1 MKVTLVNKKEV
12 EEMMSKIGWQGCV
25 SAGLDPEKVQ
35 EAGMFKI
42 AKTCIESGHLS
53 VTRPA
58 LFTFRIEGVSRA
70 LSHQFVRE
78 NVGVFIVQE
87 SQRYVKMEEP
97 DFVIPPSIEA
107 NPSAKKVFVECM
119 NTNWMVY
126 KLLCD
131 MGIPAEDARFAIP
144 NAATTKIHVS
154 LSYEALL
161 RIAGK
166 RCCNR
171 AQWEIRAMV
180 IEMCRQVRE
189 LNEYLGSKLVAKC
202 ETIGYCTESRCCGKY
217 PTKNEFFKTYARGLS
232 IEGGKSDEKI

>member
-1 MKVTLVNKKEV
+1 MKVTLVNRKEV
-12 EEMMSKIGWQGCV
+12 EEMMQKIGWQGCV
-25 SAGLDPEKVQ
+25 SAGIDPDSVN
-35 EAGMFKI
+35 EARLHAI
-42 AKTCIESGHLS
+42 AKSCIESGHLS

-87 SQRYVKMEEP
+87 SQRYVKMDAP
-97 DFVIPPSIEA
+97 DFVIPPSIA
-107 NPSAKKVFVECM
+107 NDEGALTLFKRVMEF
-119 NTNWMVY
+119 NWKAYEMLAE
-126 KLLCD
+126 K
-131 MGIPAEDARFAIP
+131 GIPAEDARFVIP

-180 IEMCRQVRE
+180 TEMCEQVKE

-202 ETIGYCTESRCCGKY
+202 ETVGYCTEQKCCGKY
-217 PTKNEFFKTYARGLS
+217 PTKDEFFKAYAMGKF
-232 IEGGKSDEKI
+232 IEGDVR